1 MVSKKE
7 DKSHISQCNAFCTK
21 LARTRD
27 PFISNE
33 RAIAERA
40 DERPCF
46 IIDDVMHLK
55 IRRLRTTD
63 YGLRTTAGR
72 ALSFFRSTR
81 LSRVNIER

>member
-7 DKSHISQCNAFCTK
+7 DKSHISQCNAK

-46 IIDDVMHLK
+46 IIDDVMHFK

-63 YGLRTTAGR
+63 YELRLDER
-72 ALSFFRSTR
+72 CPLFVALG
-81 LSRVNIER
+81 